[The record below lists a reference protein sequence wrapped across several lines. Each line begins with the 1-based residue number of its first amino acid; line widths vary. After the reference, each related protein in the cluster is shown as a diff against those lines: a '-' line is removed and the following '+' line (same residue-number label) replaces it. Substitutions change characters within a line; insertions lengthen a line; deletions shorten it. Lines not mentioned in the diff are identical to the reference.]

1 MNEKKRKKKHMCMC
15 MVFSIFERV
24 YWYSMV
30 ILSSIFVGESSYVS
44 FLRSSLFC
52 IHFVTSFVREWDE
65 WLSPKGSGSLSLPS
79 LHSLLMWLHSM
90 FDLSWSSLFFRI
102 FIVSLSSSS
111 LLLIHPLCFT
121 LLLFSYIDLF
131 QVWYFPC
138 ITLVYL
144 IISLICFIVSLLILY
159 SHWAPSGPRLTSF
172 SIHVAIYTWG
182 HGFFIIGYLGLVSLH
197 FYHFIT
203 LAYITSRVLRPPWG
217 HEIRCRLRQPL
228 LGQVFETWLIFRY
241 HHASS
246 SRRRLF
252 YVWIRFSCGFE
263 LLGSHVRWW
272 MIWCYPIF

>member
-1 MNEKKRKKKHMCMC
+1 MCLSIIDLVSLGLICLCSGYVHLYICKKKMKNDKNLMNEKKRKKKHMCMC

-131 QVWYFPC
+131 
-138 ITLVYL
+138 
-144 IISLICFIVSLLILY
+144 
-159 SHWAPSGPRLTSF
+159 
-172 SIHVAIYTWG
+172 
-182 HGFFIIGYLGLVSLH
+182 
-197 FYHFIT
+197 
-203 LAYITSRVLRPPWG
+203 
-217 HEIRCRLRQPL
+217 
-228 LGQVFETWLIFRY
+228 
-241 HHASS
+241 
-246 SRRRLF
+246 
-252 YVWIRFSCGFE
+252 
-263 LLGSHVRWW
+263 
-272 MIWCYPIF
+272 